1 MTRQIQGFIGV
12 AAAQMLLGTL
22 GVCVLE
28 SGADPLSVT
37 FYRCVI
43 GGLVL
48 ALYGA
53 FRGNLSAVLRL
64 PPRVLG
70 LALASGLLM
79 VGNWVLFFTAMQHIG
94 IAVATIVFHV
104 QPFMVVVI
112 GALVFRERLHAVTF
126 GWIALALIG
135 LALATEST
143 KGQTA
148 IDAPWLLGICCALG
162 GAFLYSVVT
171 IIAKGLT
178 GITGPQLAFVQCLC
192 GIVLLVLVVPVGPL
206 EVSSVQW
213 AWFAVIGVVHTGGV
227 YMLLYNALPKLS
239 TPLAAVLLFLYPA
252 TAIIADAIVYG
263 HRLGPAQY
271 AGVGCILIASLGVTL
286 KWGVRRSL
294 SVSASRVRGER

>member
-1 MTRQIQGFIGV
+1 MTKQIQGFIGV
-12 AAAQMLLGTL
+12 ASAQMLLGTL

-48 ALYGA
+48 AFYGAIQGNLYG
-53 FRGNLSAVLRL
+53 VMRL

-70 LALASGLLM
+70 LALTSGLLM
-79 VGNWVLFFTAMQHIG
+79 VGNWVLFFTAMQYIG
-94 IAVATIVFHV
+94 IAVATIAFHV

-112 GALVFRERLHAVTF
+112 GALVFRERLHAATF
-126 GWIALALIG
+126 AWIAVALVG
-135 LALATEST
+135 LAMATEST

-148 IDAPWLLGICCALG
+148 ADASWLLGICCALG
-162 GAFLYSVVT
+162 GAFLYSIVT
-171 IIAKGLT
+171 IIAKGLK
-178 GITGPQLAFVQCLC
+178 GITGPQLALVQCLC
-192 GIVLLVLVVPVGPL
+192 GIVFMSLVVPAGPL

-213 AWFAVIGVVHTGGV
+213 GWFAVIGVVHTGGV
-227 YMLLYNALPKLS
+227 YMLLYDALPKLS

-252 TAIIADAIVYG
+252 TAIIVDAIVYG
-263 HRLGPAQY
+263 HRLGSAQY

-294 SVSASRVRGER
+294 AVSAA

>member
-1 MTRQIQGFIGV
+1 MTSKSQGFVGV
-12 AAAQMLLGTL
+12 AAAQVLLGTL

-43 GGLVL
+43 GGGVL
-48 ALYGA
+48 ALYGVI
-53 FRGNLSAVLRL
+53 RGNLSGVMRL

-79 VGNWVLFFTAMQHIG
+79 VGNWVLFFTAMQHTG

-112 GALVFRERLHAVTF
+112 GALVFRERLHAATF
-126 GWIALALIG
+126 AWIAVALIG
-135 LALATEST
+135 LAVATGSA
-143 KGQTA
+143 KSQTA
-148 IDAPWLLGICCALG
+148 ADASWLPGVCCALG
-162 GAFLYSVVT
+162 GAFLYSIVT

-192 GIVLLVLVVPVGPL
+192 GIALLSLVVPIGPFD
-206 EVSSVQW
+206 VSSVQW
-213 AWFAVIGVVHTGGV
+213 GWFAVIGVLHTGGV

-239 TPLAAVLLFLYPA
+239 TPLAAVLSFLYPA
-252 TAIIADAIVYG
+252 TAIIVDAIFYG
-263 HRLGPAQY
+263 HRLGLAQY

-286 KWGVRRSL
+286 KWGVRRRP
-294 SVSASRVRGER
+294 SVSAA

>member
-1 MTRQIQGFIGV
+1 MTKQIQGFIGV
-12 AAAQMLLGTL
+12 ASAQILLGTL

-48 ALYGA
+48 AFYGVIQGNLYG
-53 FRGNLSAVLRL
+53 VMRL

-79 VGNWVLFFTAMQHIG
+79 VGNWVLFFTAMQYVG
-94 IAVATIVFHV
+94 IAVATIAFHV

-112 GALVFRERLHAVTF
+112 GALVFRERLHA
-126 GWIALALIG
+126 AG
-135 LALATEST
+135 LAMATEST

-148 IDAPWLLGICCALG
+148 ADASWLLGICCALG
-162 GAFLYSVVT
+162 GAFLYSIVT
-171 IIAKGLT
+171 IIAKGLK
-178 GITGPQLAFVQCLC
+178 GITGPQLALVQCLC
-192 GIVLLVLVVPVGPL
+192 GIVFMSLVVPAGPL

-213 AWFAVIGVVHTGGV
+213 GWFAVIGVVHTGGV
-227 YMLLYNALPKLS
+227 YMLLYDALPKLS

-252 TAIIADAIVYG
+252 TAIIVDAIVYG
-263 HRLGPAQY
+263 HRLGLAQY

-294 SVSASRVRGER
+294 AVLAAA

>member
-1 MTRQIQGFIGV
+1 MTKQIQGFIGV
-12 AAAQMLLGTL
+12 ASAQILLGTL

-48 ALYGA
+48 AFYGAIQGNLYG
-53 FRGNLSAVLRL
+53 VMRL

-79 VGNWVLFFTAMQHIG
+79 VGNWVLFFTAMQYVG
-94 IAVATIVFHV
+94 IAVATIAFHV

-112 GALVFRERLHAVTF
+112 GALVFRERLHAATF
-126 GWIALALIG
+126 AWIALALFG
-135 LALATEST
+135 FAMATEST

-148 IDAPWLLGICCALG
+148 ADASWLLGICCALG
-162 GAFLYSVVT
+162 GAFLYSIVT
-171 IIAKGLT
+171 IIAKGLKA
-178 GITGPQLAFVQCLC
+178 ITGPQLALVQCLC
-192 GIVLLVLVVPVGPL
+192 GIVFMSLVVPAGPL

-213 AWFAVIGVVHTGGV
+213 GWFAVIGVVHTGGV
-227 YMLLYNALPKLS
+227 YMLLYDALPKLS

-252 TAIIADAIVYG
+252 TAIIVDAIVYG
-263 HRLGPAQY
+263 HRLGLAQY

-294 SVSASRVRGER
+294 AVLAAA

>member
-1 MTRQIQGFIGV
+1 MTKQIQGFIGV
-12 AAAQMLLGTL
+12 ASAQILLGTL

-48 ALYGA
+48 AFYGAIQGNLYG
-53 FRGNLSAVLRL
+53 VMRL

-79 VGNWVLFFTAMQHIG
+79 VGNWVLFFTAMQYVG
-94 IAVATIVFHV
+94 IAVATIAFHV

-112 GALVFRERLHAVTF
+112 GALVFRERLHAATF
-126 GWIALALIG
+126 AWIALALFG
-135 LALATEST
+135 LAMATEST

-148 IDAPWLLGICCALG
+148 ADASWLLGICCALG
-162 GAFLYSVVT
+162 GAFLYSIVT
-171 IIAKGLT
+171 IIAKGLK
-178 GITGPQLAFVQCLC
+178 GITGPQLALVQCLC
-192 GIVLLVLVVPVGPL
+192 GIVFMSLVVPAGPL

-213 AWFAVIGVVHTGGV
+213 GWFAVIGVVHTGGV
-227 YMLLYNALPKLS
+227 YMLLYDALPKLS
-239 TPLAAVLLFLYPA
+239 TPSAAVLLFLYPA
-252 TAIIADAIVYG
+252 TAIIVDAIVYG
-263 HRLGPAQY
+263 HRLGLAQY

-294 SVSASRVRGER
+294 AVLAAA

>member
-1 MTRQIQGFIGV
+1 MSRHIQGFLGM
-12 AAAQMLLGTL
+12 ASAQMLLGTL

-28 SGADPLSVT
+28 SNADPLSVT

-48 ALYGA
+48 ALYSA
-53 FRGNLSAVLRL
+53 MRGNLSGVLRL

-70 LALASGLLM
+70 LAFTSGLLM

-104 QPFMVVVI
+104 QPFMVVLI
-112 GALVFRERLHAVTF
+112 GAFVFRERLHAATLL
-126 GWIALALIG
+126 WIAVALIG
-135 LALATEST
+135 LAFATGSSE
-143 KGQTA
+143 GQTTA
-148 IDAPWLLGICCALG
+148 DASWLLGICCALG
-162 GAFLYSVVT
+162 GAFLYSIVT

-192 GIVLLVLVVPVGPL
+192 GIVLLALAVPAGPL
-206 EVSSVQW
+206 KVSPVQW
-213 AWFAVIGVVHTGGV
+213 GWFAVIGVVHTGAV
-227 YMLLYNALPKLS
+227 YMLLYNALPKLP

-252 TAIIADAIVYG
+252 TAIVVDALVYG
-263 HRLGPAQY
+263 HRLGLAQY

-286 KWGVRRSL
+286 KLGVRRHP
-294 SVSASRVRGER
+294 SVSAA

>member
-1 MTRQIQGFIGV
+1 MSRQIHGFFGV
-12 AAAQMLLGTL
+12 TSAQMLLGTL

-28 SGADPLSVT
+28 SDADPLSVT

-53 FRGNLSAVLRL
+53 MRGNLFGVLRL
-64 PPRVLG
+64 PPRVIG

-104 QPFMVVVI
+104 QPFMVVLI
-112 GALVFRERLHAVTF
+112 GAFVFRERLHAATF
-126 GWIALALIG
+126 AWIAVALIG
-135 LALATEST
+135 LAFATGSSN
-143 KGQTA
+143 GQTTA
-148 IDAPWLLGICCALG
+148 DASWLLGICCTLG
-162 GAFLYSVVT
+162 GAFFYSVVT

-178 GITGPQLAFVQCLC
+178 GISGPQLALVQCLC
-192 GIVLLVLVVPVGPL
+192 GIVLLALVVPPGPL

-213 AWFAVIGVVHTGGV
+213 GWFAVIGVVHTGGV

-239 TPLAAVLLFLYPA
+239 TPLAAVLLFFYPA
-252 TAIIADAIVYG
+252 TAIVVDAIVYG
-263 HRLGPAQY
+263 HRLGLAQY
-271 AGVGCILIASLGVTL
+271 GGVGCILIASLGVTL
-286 KWGVRRSL
+286 KWGVRRHL
-294 SVSASRVRGER
+294 SVSAT

>member
-1 MTRQIQGFIGV
+1 MTKQIQGFIGV

-37 FYRCVI
+37 FYRCLL

-53 FRGNLSAVLRL
+53 IRGNLYGVMRL
-64 PPRVLG
+64 PTKVLG

-112 GALVFRERLHAVTF
+112 GALVFREQLHAATF
-126 GWIALALIG
+126 GWIAVALIG
-135 LALATEST
+135 LALATGST

-148 IDAPWLLGICCALG
+148 ADASWLLGICCALG
-162 GAFLYSVVT
+162 GAFLYSIVT

-192 GIVLLVLVVPVGPL
+192 GIVLLALVVPVGLL

-213 AWFAVIGVVHTGGV
+213 EWFAVIGVVHTGSV

-252 TAIIADAIVYG
+252 TAIIVDAIFYG

-286 KWGVRRSL
+286 KWGVRRSR
-294 SVSASRVRGER
+294 SVSAA

>member
-1 MTRQIQGFIGV
+1 MTKQIQGFIGV
-12 AAAQMLLGTL
+12 ASAQMLLGTL

-48 ALYGA
+48 AFYGAIQGNLYG
-53 FRGNLSAVLRL
+53 VMRL

-79 VGNWVLFFTAMQHIG
+79 VGNWVLFFTAMQYIG
-94 IAVATIVFHV
+94 IAVATIAFHV

-112 GALVFRERLHAVTF
+112 GALVFRERLHAATF
-126 GWIALALIG
+126 AWIAVALVG
-135 LALATEST
+135 LAMATEST

-148 IDAPWLLGICCALG
+148 ADASWLLGICCALG
-162 GAFLYSVVT
+162 GAFLYSIVT
-171 IIAKGLT
+171 IIAKGLR
-178 GITGPQLAFVQCLC
+178 GITGPQLALVQCLC
-192 GIVLLVLVVPVGPL
+192 GIVFMSLVVPAGPL

-213 AWFAVIGVVHTGGV
+213 GWFAVIGVVHTGGV
-227 YMLLYNALPKLS
+227 YMLLYDALPKLS

-252 TAIIADAIVYG
+252 TAIIVDAIVYG
-263 HRLGPAQY
+263 HRLGSAQY

-294 SVSASRVRGER
+294 AVSAA

>member
-12 AAAQMLLGTL
+12 ASAQMLLGTL

-28 SGADPLSVT
+28 SGTDPLSVT
-37 FYRCVI
+37 FYRCVV
-43 GGLVL
+43 GGVTL
-48 ALYGA
+48 ALYGVM
-53 FRGNLSAVLRL
+53 RGDLSGMMRL
-64 PPRVLG
+64 PPRLLG

-112 GALVFRERLHAVTF
+112 GALIFRERLHAATF
-126 GWIALALIG
+126 VWIAVALIG
-135 LALATEST
+135 LALATGSA
-143 KGQTA
+143 KGQPPA
-148 IDAPWLLGICCALG
+148 DASWLVGICCALG
-162 GAFLYSVVT
+162 GAFLYSIVT

-192 GIVLLVLVVPVGPL
+192 GIVLLALVVPIGPL
-206 EVSSVQW
+206 GVSSVQW
-213 AWFAVIGVVHTGGV
+213 GWFAVIGLVHTGGV

-239 TPLAAVLLFLYPA
+239 TSLAAVLLFLYPA
-252 TAIIADAIVYG
+252 TAIVVDAIVYG

-271 AGVGCILIASLGVTL
+271 AGVGCILIASLGVML
-286 KWGVRRSL
+286 KWGVRRSRSRFGSL
-294 SVSASRVRGER
+294 SN